1 MPFFLSKLKLSRKKK
16 ISCGKFS
23 LAPQGRNLLSTRKF
37 TWGGK
42 NMSFALPPAPE
53 PWFLSS
59 RRLERREGN
68 ICISLGSVT
77 GTSIITGTMGSA
89 RAGRARD
96 CSAPGFIFVRA
107 WSGGG
112 GDQVTVPEER
122 LASPVLPPCVQH
134 VRGSR
139 ERAGMGE
146 RGWAGREAAPPHWI
160 LSLGSACPGHL
171 GGELPGGSL
180 TLEPLMLSLD
190 LA

>member
-1 MPFFLSKLKLSRKKK
+1 ME
-16 ISCGKFS
+16 S
-23 LAPQGRNLLSTRKF
+23 LASPHKEGTFYHQENSH
-37 TWGGK
+37 GGK

-53 PWFLSS
+53 PWFLCS

-139 ERAGMGE
+139 ERAGMGS
-146 RGWAGREAAPPHWI
+146 GAGRAGRLLLLTGSFLLDQPAPDTRGESSREA
-160 LSLGSACPGHL
+160 LSLWNH
-171 GGELPGGSL
+171 
-180 TLEPLMLSLD
+180 
-190 LA
+190 